1 MPWTSTQGHVVYKDR
16 YGSRPY
22 SLMLQVDAVINQG
35 NSGGPVIDLEGKVVG
50 IAQSIY
56 SPGRQI
62 PGWDGIGMAIP
73 VKQAKRSIDY
83 ILSPRY
89 IAKGYVPYAEF
100 PFMLG
105 TFKFEDVQD
114 LPRKDRRFAYI
125 NYPEIALGADLTE
138 VSTVGELAGF
148 LQGDII
154 LKVNGVDAMSSFYV
168 MRETI
173 YAFPGDIWT
182 VEFKRD
188 GEVMTKKIAL
198 REMDRTQLIK
208 TLNLRAK

>member
-1 MPWTSTQGHVVYKDR
+1 VYDKTDK
-16 YGSRPY
+16 
-22 SLMLQVDAVINQG
+22 VILVGDSFTHGACVKEGDDIAGLLRHKGVNAINMGMGG
-35 NSGGPVIDLEGKVVG
+35 NSELSKLATLKEYGVKVKPNIVLWMFT
-50 IAQSIY
+50 I
-56 SPGRQI
+56 
-62 PGWDGIGMAIP
+62 
-73 VKQAKRSIDY
+73 
-83 ILSPRY
+83 
-89 IAKGYVPYAEF
+89 
-100 PFMLG
+100 
-105 TFKFEDVQD
+105 
-114 LPRKDRRFAYI
+114 
-125 NYPEIALGADLTE
+125 
-138 VSTVGELAGF
+138 GELAGF